1 MLKTEQF
8 SIIVP
13 DDAQILDIA
22 RQAIA
27 SHLYLITDGQRS
39 LLSPVV
45 LNGYRLQM
53 DPASRKAQQLLQVA
67 A

>member
-22 RQAIA
+22 RQAVT

-45 LNGYRLQM
+45 PNGYRLQM

-67 A
+67 V